1 MQRAMSAVKGHD
13 DSAHDFEIES
23 FPWFFDKNREIRL
36 ALFFEMLTMA
46 NIMGHM
52 IMKFVKL
59 KQRCRV
65 VKSLIRLK

>member
-1 MQRAMSAVKGHD
+1 MSVLQGHRELMRG
-13 DSAHDFEIES
+13 FEIER
-23 FPWFFDKNREIRL
+23 FPWFFDNFEEIRL

-59 KQRCRV
+59 KQRCRCC
-65 VKSLIRLK
+65 RMNDTRQ